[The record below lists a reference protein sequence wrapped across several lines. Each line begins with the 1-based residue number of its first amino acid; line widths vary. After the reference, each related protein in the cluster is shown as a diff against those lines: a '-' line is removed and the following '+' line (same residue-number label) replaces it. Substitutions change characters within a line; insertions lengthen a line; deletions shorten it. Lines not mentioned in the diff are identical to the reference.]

1 MTDNKPFMAS
11 MTAFINQSKQ
21 AHQALPQVLGMKILA
36 RLVTM
41 SPVGNAD
48 TWQGKAPP
56 GYTGGRFRG
65 NWQVTFDVPA
75 ETETGRIDPRGNL
88 TLTEGMQQLTQ
99 FTPGTQ
105 AIYFSNTVPYAY
117 RLEFGHSKQAPNGM
131 VRVTAEAFQTLFN
144 QAVKEMKK

>member
-1 MTDNKPFMAS
+1 MEDNKRFMAS
-11 MTAFINQSKQ
+11 MTAFVNQSKQ

-65 NWQVTFDVPA
+65 NWQVTFDAPA
-75 ETETGRIDPRGNL
+75 ETETGCIDPRGNL
-88 TLTEGMQQLTQ
+88 TLTEGIQRLTQ
-99 FTPGTQ
+99 FNQGTQ

-131 VRVTAEAFQTLFN
+131 IRVTAEEFQTLFN
-144 QAVKEMKK
+144 QAVKEVKK